1 MKNKII
7 YLFII
12 VVLMSVFKIYS
23 YNMNN
28 KYDNKEEYVYG
39 LTAPRGRILDVNGNI
54 LVDNKQVK
62 VIIANTYGLSEKDII
77 ESVKL
82 LKDIISIDYN
92 ISLDKLKYYYYI
104 NNKNYVDSL
113 VCNEIITKY
122 KERKISSK
130 DLLDEKINL
139 VTDEMISE
147 IDKKEAYLYYL
158 FTNGYSY
165 EDKII
170 KYDISDEE
178 YININN
184 TKIKGVRTDITWER
198 IYPYGD
204 TLRLVFGNVSSSKQG
219 IPLELKT
226 HYLNKGYN
234 LNDRVGISNLE
245 YIYDDFLKGA
255 KAKYKRKNGYLE
267 LVNNYEKGKD
277 LVLSIDINIQ
287 KEAEK
292 VLESEMILA
301 KKAPNSKYFDKS
313 YLIVSD
319 PNNGEIISLVGKK
332 INSNNT
338 FIDYSYNTVLDSY
351 AVGSAVKGASIS
363 VGYKYNLIDENF
375 KVRDACV
382 KLFSQRE
389 KCSWKD
395 LGYLDDIE
403 ALRMSSNYF
412 QYLIAIKATGNEY
425 VRNMNLL
432 VSDEDFNKYRNVFKD
447 YGLGTLTNIDLNKES
462 NGVKGSI
469 VSSDLLLNYSIGQYD
484 TYTPIQLASYINTIA
499 SGKRRRMSLLKY
511 VLNNDGSIYYEN
523 VNEVYND
530 VPVSDYYLNRIREGF
545 TEVNKSGTGY
555 YYTNHKFTSAGK
567 TGTAEAMLGSISVIN
582 TSYVMYAPIEKPKF
596 SLVIVSPN
604 IKYQN
609 SISSY
614 KYPVNAHV
622 ANKVSEFVYDNL
634 K

>member
-12 VVLMSVFKIYS
+12 VVLISVFKIYS

-28 KYDNKEEYVYG
+28 KYETEEEYVYG

-62 VIIANTYGLSEKDII
+62 VIVANTYGLSEKDII

-130 DLLDEKINL
+130 DLLEEKVNL

-245 YIYDDFLKGA
+245 YIYDDFLKGT

-301 KKAPNSKYFDKS
+301 KKALNSKYFDKS

-412 QYLIAIKATGNEY
+412 QYLIAIKVTGNEY

-432 VSDEDFNKYRNVFKD
+432 ASDEDFNKYRNVFKD

>member
-1 MKNKII
+1 
-7 YLFII
+7 
-12 VVLMSVFKIYS
+12 
-23 YNMNN
+23 
-28 KYDNKEEYVYG
+28 
-39 LTAPRGRILDVNGNI
+39 
-54 LVDNKQVK
+54 
-62 VIIANTYGLSEKDII
+62 
-77 ESVKL
+77 
-82 LKDIISIDYN
+82 
-92 ISLDKLKYYYYI
+92 
-104 NNKNYVDSL
+104 
-113 VCNEIITKY
+113 
-122 KERKISSK
+122 
-130 DLLDEKINL
+130 
-139 VTDEMISE
+139 
-147 IDKKEAYLYYL
+147 
-158 FTNGYSY
+158 
-165 EDKII
+165 
-170 KYDISDEE
+170 
-178 YININN
+178 
-184 TKIKGVRTDITWER
+184 
-198 IYPYGD
+198 
-204 TLRLVFGNVSSSKQG
+204 
-219 IPLELKT
+219 
-226 HYLNKGYN
+226 
-234 LNDRVGISNLE
+234 
-245 YIYDDFLKGA
+245 
-255 KAKYKRKNGYLE
+255 
-267 LVNNYEKGKD
+267 
-277 LVLSIDINIQ
+277 
-287 KEAEK
+287 
-292 VLESEMILA
+292 MILA

-313 YLIVSD
+313 YLIVSN

-332 INSNNT
+332 INSNNI
-338 FIDYSYNTVLDSY
+338 FVDYSYNTVLDSY

-545 TEVNKSGTGY
+545 MEVNKSGTGY

-567 TGTAEAMLGSISVIN
+567 TGTAEAMLGSVSVIN

-614 KYPVNAHV
+614 KYPINAHV
-622 ANKVSEFVYDNL
+622 ANKVSAFVYDNL